1 MSRLYVYAVIRAG
14 DQRTVELPPV
24 CGTGSGVFCIP
35 LGSIAVVVSA
45 TEEEEILS
53 TRRNMLSHT
62 KILEELNRDHP
73 ILPFRFGLVA
83 AGRDSLVAI
92 LKKREAELARALE
105 DLVDVIEVGLKV
117 SFVEAEIFRE
127 IVAETPELRQRSAAL
142 RQRPPAETY
151 YERIELGRLVSQ
163 RVAARKQTLATT
175 IAARFGGFA
184 RKAILHPTPDDMC
197 VFDAAYLVA
206 RASEPALFAELERFE
221 KDMQGR
227 FLIRYVAPTPPYNF
241 VSMRLD
247 ALPMAA

>member
-14 DQRTVELPPV
+14 DQRQVDLPPV
-24 CGTGSGVFCIP
+24 AAAGGGIFSIPIGSV
-35 LGSIAVVVSA
+35 AVVVSA

-62 KILEELNRDHP
+62 KILEELNRDRP

-83 AGRDSLVAI
+83 ASRDSLATI
-92 LKKREAELARALE
+92 LAKREKELARALE
-105 DLVDVIEVGLKV
+105 DLADVIEVGLKV
-117 SFVEAEIFRE
+117 MFVETEIFRE
-127 IVAETPELRQRSAAL
+127 IVAESPELRQRSAAL
-142 RQRPPAETY
+142 RQRPQAETY

-163 RVAARKQTLATT
+163 RVAARKQTIAAAT
-175 IAARFGGFA
+175 AARFGSFA
-184 RKAILHPTPDDMC
+184 RKTILHPTPDDMC

-206 RASEPALFAELERFE
+206 RTTEPALFSELERFE
-221 KDMQGR
+221 KDTEGR
-227 FLIRYVAPTPPYNF
+227 LLIRYVAPTPPYNF